1 MDNVLDKSLSDPNVN
16 YSGLS
21 GDKTPPNFA
30 CKRNKRKRD
39 DLDIQFQDL
48 KEEILTMIKSMILPQ
63 ENELKKISPILK
75 EIKNTNCNIENTL
88 TYLTEQN
95 NELKK
100 KIELLEIQAKKDKQY
115 ITMLEDKVEDIQREN
130 RKANIEIK
138 NIPCDPKETREDL
151 LKMVLCLSK
160 NIDCN
165 ITRSDIKDIYR
176 INTKKY
182 NNTNPPVIIETAST
196 ILKTDI
202 IKQCKNFNIKNK
214 QKLRAKHLGFT
225 KHEETP
231 VYIAEQLTPKGA
243 RLFYL
248 ARDLA
253 KSQLFKFCWTF
264 YGRVYVRKN
273 ENSPIIRVNNEAQIH
288 HLRETM

>member
-1 MDNVLDKSLSDPNVN
+1 MDTASDKSLSDSNVN
-16 YSGLS
+16 FSGLS

-30 CKRNKRKRD
+30 AKRNKRKRD
-39 DLDIQFQDL
+39 DLDVQFQEL
-48 KEEILTMIKSMILPQ
+48 KEELLTMIKSMILPQ
-63 ENELKKISPILK
+63 ENELKKISPMLK

-95 NELKK
+95 NEFKK
-100 KIELLEIQAKKDKQY
+100 KIELLEVQSKKDKQY
-115 ITMLEDKVEDIQREN
+115 ITVLEDKIEDIQREN
-130 RKANIEIK
+130 RKSNIEIK

-151 LKMVLCLSK
+151 LNMVLCLSK
-160 NIDCN
+160 NINCN
-165 ITRSDIKDIYR
+165 ITKSDIKDIYR
-176 INTKKY
+176 IKTKKD
-182 NNTNPPVIIETAST
+182 NTNPPVIIETSST
-196 ILKTDI
+196 ILKSDI
-202 IKQCKNFNIKNK
+202 IKQCKSFNVKNK

-231 VYIAEQLTPKGA
+231 VYIAEQLTAKGA

-253 KSQLFKFCWTF
+253 KSKLFKFCWTF
-264 YGRVYVRKN
+264 YGRVYVRKC

-288 HLRETM
+288 HMREAL